1 MSINSPALEL
11 QSFAPFESDRGARR
25 GPPLA
30 ATKVHRLPT
39 ARRAPWHRPA
49 WQDNPTPAVDIAPAV
64 DIWPQAIVSRRHKN
78 WPGVGAEVVQMTRR
92 QRIDIRFLAPVH
104 LLVVVEQGI
113 RRAGETVVDGLP
125 RSSLRDLGRK
135 MTFVPAGHDYHE
147 WQEPSLLLRATYFYF
162 DPGKLPTY
170 NQPGEPDALRAPRLL
185 FEDAALWE
193 TALKLRRLM
202 EAPDIESRLYL
213 EALGVVLLHELA
225 RPTAAEHR
233 AEPHARGGLA
243 GWQRRV
249 VTAYIEEHLAEQ
261 IPLAKLAELVQLS
274 PYHFCRAFKQS
285 FGIPPHRYHT
295 SRRIERAK
303 VLLAKPDYSVTN
315 IGLTVGFSETSSFTA
330 AFRKATGVTPTA
342 YHRSLG

>member
-1 MSINSPALEL
+1 
-11 QSFAPFESDRGARR
+11 
-25 GPPLA
+25 
-30 ATKVHRLPT
+30 
-39 ARRAPWHRPA
+39 
-49 WQDNPTPAVDIAPAV
+49 
-64 DIWPQAIVSRRHKN
+64 
-78 WPGVGAEVVQMTRR
+78 
-92 QRIDIRFLAPVH
+92 
-104 LLVVVEQGI
+104 
-113 RRAGETVVDGLP
+113 
-125 RSSLRDLGRK
+125 
-135 MTFVPAGHDYHE
+135 
-147 WQEPSLLLRATYFYF
+147 
-162 DPGKLPTY
+162 
-170 NQPGEPDALRAPRLL
+170 
-185 FEDAALWE
+185 
-193 TALKLRRLM
+193 M

-233 AEPHARGGLA
+233 AEPRARGGLA
-243 GWQRRV
+243 GWQQRV

-330 AFRKATGVTPTA
+330 AFRKATGMTPTA
-342 YHRSLG
+342 YHRTLG